1 MVKMVSLTHQPSC
14 PQTLPAS
21 PPGVTLVTWRR
32 EFLGRLGLESCT
44 CIPSLEWGPPGSN
57 PPPPP
62 LALCPHSHSTPSSPA
77 AWPGFY
83 LSSPELIT
91 VSFVPI

>member
-21 PPGVTLVTWRR
+21 PPGVTLVTRRR

-62 LALCPHSHSTPSSPA
+62 LALCPHTPPHLLRLPGRVSTSRHRS
-77 AWPGFY
+77 
-83 LSSPELIT
+83 
-91 VSFVPI
+91 